1 MVKDSRDREKSQLPT
16 PRTPKSQS
24 AHQYKITPEWYKTM
38 IQGAEEGFLLFESN
52 GLTIDVNESLCSM
65 LGYSRKEM
73 LSMTVFDFGFG
84 LSNDAEQLSKMVD
97 QLKQLGGVY
106 HFESQLNCKIG
117 IQIDVICS
125 IQYLDIESG
134 FIFCFFHDNTEH
146 KMLDRKL
153 KESEHKF
160 RELFDEAPI
169 AYIYVDFDGFI
180 RDSNKEAQKLLG
192 YTHDELSGI
201 KIFDLHPEELMA
213 DGMIIFKQARQ
224 GKIIQDKEVVHINKN
239 GDRIICLLS
248 INPVR
253 NAEGEIIALRSTL
266 KDITMLKSI
275 ERQLRESRQLLE
287 NIIKE
292 IRDGFAVIN
301 PDGILKDVNDS
312 LCRMTGFSQEEL
324 VGIKMPYPFWADESV
339 DTIKEN
345 ISNNLEGIFIDFEVL
360 LKKKNGKCIPVIVSP
375 SCVKDDSGRVV
386 LYMQTIKD
394 ISERK
399 KIEIQL
405 QESKEFSENIIR
417 SMKDGF
423 SLLSDKGEQ
432 LDVNDAF
439 CRMTWFERSELV
451 GKKPPYPY
459 WPEEEYDNIQAAF
472 QKTLHCEFDDFEL
485 VFKRKDGE
493 RFPVIVS
500 PYYIKNANGELS
512 YYVATVKDISERKKL
527 EKQLQEKKDFS
538 EKIIRVMKDGF
549 SMFNKE
555 GVLLNVNEA
564 LCHMTGYEYHELVG
578 QKAPFPYWA
587 EEDYDTITGAFK
599 KVLNGEF
606 SDFEL
611 VFKKKSGERFPV
623 IVSPYSVVNAGG
635 KIIYFMSTI
644 KDITARKKISEAIKL
659 EAERLKSLVEIV
671 QRESDS
677 IQQLLDFTLEEA
689 IKLTKSKIG
698 YVNFYDEDRK
708 EFTFNTW
715 SKDTMKECAIV
726 DTPMVFK
733 LEDTGIWGEAVRQ
746 AKPVVVNDFQA
757 YNSLKKGYPA
767 GHAKIHKYLTIP
779 VFYQNG
785 IVAVIAVANKETDY
799 NESDVQQ
806 LILLMDSAWKAVL
819 RKRAEESLKTQL
831 QQKMEYTRALVHE
844 LKTPLTSLQISSDI
858 LSEIATE
865 SPYKDVSNNIGR
877 SVKQLSKRADEL
889 LDIAKGEIGLLNLR
903 CRKVNLEALCEGL
916 KEELIPIAQKKDIA
930 LECINNADIVSAKMD
945 EERILQVIYNLF
957 DNALKFTPRGG
968 RIEISIKSGKD
979 NIFISVKDSGCGIS
993 KEKIDSLF
1001 NPRKTSPENNQRFS
1015 GLGVGL
1021 ILSKMLIELHGGN
1034 ISLESEVH
1042 KGAKFT
1048 FSLPICGN
1056 K

>member
-1 MVKDSRDREKSQLPT
+1 MVKDCRDREKSQSPR

-24 AHQYKITPEWYKTM
+24 AHQYKITPEWYKTV
-38 IQGAEEGFLLFESN
+38 IQGSEDGFLLGRLDGEV
-52 GLTIDVNESLCSM
+52 IDVNESLCSL
-65 LGYSRKEM
+65 LGYSREEM
-73 LSMTVFDFGFG
+73 LSMTALDYD
-84 LSNDAEQLSKMVD
+84 LSLNKSPEKMSQLLN
-97 QLKQLGGVY
+97 QLKQLGGIH
-106 HFESQLNCKIG
+106 HFETQLKCKIG
-117 IQIDVICS
+117 IIVDVIGS

-134 FIFCFFHDNTEH
+134 LFFCFYHDITEH
-146 KMLDRKL
+146 KMLERKQ
-153 KESEHKF
+153 KESEKKY
-160 RELFDEAPI
+160 RELFDDAPI
-169 AYIYVDFDGFI
+169 AYISVDADGFI
-180 RDSNKEAQKLLG
+180 KESNIEAQKLLG
-192 YTHDELSGI
+192 YTHDELKGI
-201 KIFDLHPEELMA
+201 KIYDLHPDDL
-213 DGMIIFKQARQ
+213 KQAGKLILKKAAQ
-224 GKIIQDKEVVHINKN
+224 GKIIHDKEVVHINKN
-239 GDRIICLLS
+239 GDRIFCLLS
-248 INPVR
+248 INPLR
-253 NAEGEIIALRSTL
+253 NAEGKVVAFRATL
-266 KDITMLKSI
+266 KDITILKYI

-292 IRDGFAVIN
+292 IKDGFAVIN

-345 ISNNLEGIFIDFEVL
+345 IRNNLDGIFIDFEVL

-439 CRMTWFERSELV
+439 CRMTGFERSELV

-500 PYYIKNANGELS
+500 PYYIKNTNGELS

-599 KVLNGEF
+599 KVLKGEF

-623 IVSPYSVVNAGG
+623 IVSPYSVVNADG
-635 KIIYFMSTI
+635 KIIYFMATI
-644 KDITARKKISEAIKL
+644 KDITVRKKMTEAIML
-659 EAERLKSLVEIV
+659 EAERLKSLVNIV
-671 QRESDS
+671 QHESES
-677 IQQLLDFTLEEA
+677 IKSLLDYTLEEA

-698 YVNFYDEDRK
+698 YIYFYDEDKK
-708 EFTFNTW
+708 EFTLNTW
-715 SKDTMKECAIV
+715 SKDVMDECAIV
-726 DTPMVFK
+726 NPQTVYQ
-733 LEDTGIWGEAVRQ
+733 LEKTGIWGEAVRQ
-746 AKPVVVNDFQA
+746 ARTIVVNDFRSS
-757 YNSLKKGYPA
+757 NPLKKGYPL
-767 GHAKIHKYLTIP
+767 GHVELNKYLTIP
-779 VFYQNG
+779 VYYRG
-785 IVAVIAVANKETDY
+785 KIVAVTGVANKEIDY

-819 RKRAEESLKTQL
+819 RKRAEEELKTQL

-889 LDIAKGEIGLLNLR
+889 LDIARGEIGLLNLR
-903 CRKVNLEALCEGL
+903 YRKVSLEALCEGL

-930 LECINNADIVSAKMD
+930 LECINNADIVLAKMD

-968 RIEISIKSGKD
+968 KIEISIKSDKD

-1001 NPRKTSPENNQRFS
+1001 DARKTSPENNQRFS

-1021 ILSKMLIELHGGN
+1021 ILSKMLVELHGGN

-1048 FSLPICGN
+1048 FSLPVCG
-1056 K
+1056 KK